1 MNNDD
6 IDLSEDSDDSIII
19 SGLKDSKS
27 LNRINI
33 MTVNESFKRSG
44 NSILTANKSVHQ
56 PNDKNEVSGKLVMST
71 L

>member
-56 PNDKNEVSGKLVMST
+56 PNDKNEVSGKLAISS